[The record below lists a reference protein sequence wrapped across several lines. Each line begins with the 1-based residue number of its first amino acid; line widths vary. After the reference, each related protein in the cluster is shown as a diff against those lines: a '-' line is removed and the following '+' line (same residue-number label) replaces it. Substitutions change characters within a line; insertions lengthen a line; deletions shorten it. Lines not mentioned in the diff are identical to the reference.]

1 MKFVVKL
8 RDTQIEFYRENG
20 YLIIENVLDAERLN
34 RMQARI
40 DSLGAE
46 AASSTQSDERFTL
59 ETGQGPGTPRIF
71 RINRPDRF
79 YPEFRELTVD
89 PLIVGVLRALIGP
102 NIRLFATK
110 LNMKPARHGA
120 PIEWHQDWAFYP
132 HTNQDMLAAGI
143 LFDDMDE
150 ENGPLRVVPGSHKG
164 PVYDHHID
172 GVFSGAID
180 RTKCDIDF
188 ASAVPLVAEAGSM
201 TAHHVRSIH
210 GSGPNLS
217 QRGRRLL
224 LMDFVAA
231 DAWPVMGLPADLDEF
246 NARMVAGSPTLVPRM
261 EAVPVRIPLPEAPGL
276 QRNTVYDY
284 HRTLNNPYFEWPD
297 A

>member
-1 MKFVVKL
+1 MKL

-40 DSLGAE
+40 DSLAAE

-110 LNMKPARHGA
+110 LNMKPAGHGA

-261 EAVPVRIPLPEAPGL
+261 EAVPVRIPLPEAPSL